1 MLRMGSTFLL
11 RMVIGRLRKWLT
23 VVRSFKTGL
32 GRLGQLLPPK
42 IAKIHVCPKLG
53 GKFGVLDS
61 WLRPGEFE
69 RRGYLTYDVKF
80 ARKWDSRK

>member
-1 MLRMGSTFLL
+1 MVFEGENFSQPKIESFENFLYLL

-32 GRLGQLLPPK
+32 GRLGHSLPPK

-61 WLRPGEFE
+61 WLRRENFQTRE
-69 RRGYLTYDVKF
+69 I
-80 ARKWDSRK
+80 